1 MEIQLESET
10 IRGGIGMTD
19 ISDLLESAKL
29 GDRRSLSMLIS
40 AISESGDSPNIN
52 SATGWI
58 LGVTGPPGSGKS
70 TLIGQMVRKWA
81 SSGERVAVL
90 ALDPTSPLSGGSL
103 LADRIRMEGEDELR
117 ENVFVR
123 SIPSGKTPGAVSPI
137 LWPICS
143 VLSECGWTRI
153 IVETVGTGQ
162 SEFRIAALVDRL
174 LLVDGPDRGD
184 IIQAEK
190 AGILELAD
198 VIAVNK
204 SDLPGASSAAQHIRS
219 SLSLA
224 SDDNREVVLVSAKE
238 GHGIQELVEIIE
250 KCEPQNTR
258 GKMMMMERLI
268 SEWDSILVSHPEIDK
283 IISELCDG
291 SITVR
296 EAIEI
301 LVSSEIGRAHV

>member
-40 AISESGDSPNIN
+40 AISESGDSPSIN
-52 SATGWI
+52 TATGWI

-103 LADRIRMEGEDELR
+103 LADRIRMEGDDLR

-123 SIPSGKTPGAVSPI
+123 SIPSGKTPGAISPI
-137 LWPICS
+137 LWPICG
-143 VLSECGWTRI
+143 VLTECGWTRI

-268 SEWDSILVSHPEIDK
+268 SEWDAALVSHPEIDN

-296 EAIEI
+296 QAIEI
-301 LVSSEIGRAHV
+301 LVSSMRDGGL

>member
-10 IRGGIGMTD
+10 IRGGIGMTE

-40 AISESGDSPNIN
+40 AISESGDSPSTI

-103 LADRIRMEGEDELR
+103 LADRIRMEGDDLR

-123 SIPSGKTPGAVSPI
+123 SIPSGKTPGAISPI

-143 VLSECGWTRI
+143 VLTECGWTRI

-238 GHGIQELVEIIE
+238 GNGIQELVEIIE

-268 SEWDSILVSHPEIDK
+268 SEWDAALVSHPEIDN

-301 LVSSEIGRAHV
+301 LVSSIRDGGL

>member
-1 MEIQLESET
+1 MGIQLESET
-10 IRGGIGMTD
+10 IRGGFGMTD
-19 ISDLLESAKL
+19 INDLLESAKL

-40 AISESGDSPNIN
+40 AISESGNSPSFNY
-52 SATGWI
+52 ATGWT

-103 LADRIRMEGEDELR
+103 LADRIRMQGDDLR

-123 SIPSGKTPGAVSPI
+123 SIPSGKTPGSISPI

-143 VLSECGWTRI
+143 ALSECGWTRI

-258 GKMMMMERLI
+258 AKMMMMERLI
-268 SEWDSILVSHPEIDK
+268 SEWDWILFSHPEIDN
-283 IISELCDG
+283 IISELCAG

-301 LVSSEIGRAHV
+301 LVPSIRDGGL

>member
-19 ISDLLESAKL
+19 ISNLLESAKL

-204 SDLPGASSAAQHIRS
+204 SDLPGASSAAQHIRA

-238 GHGIQELVEIIE
+238 GHGIQELVETIE

-283 IISELCDG
+283 IISDLCDG

-301 LVSSEIGRAHV
+301 LVSSVRDGGS

>member
-40 AISESGDSPNIN
+40 AISESGDSPSIN
-52 SATGWI
+52 TTTGWI

-103 LADRIRMEGEDELR
+103 LADRIRMEGDDLR

-123 SIPSGKTPGAVSPI
+123 SIPSGKTPGAISPI

-143 VLSECGWTRI
+143 VLTECGWTRI

-224 SDDNREVVLVSAKE
+224 SDDNREVILVSAKE

-268 SEWDSILVSHPEIDK
+268 SEWDSVLVSHPEIDN

-301 LVSSEIGRAHV
+301 LVSSIRDGGL

>member
-40 AISESGDSPNIN
+40 AISESGDSPSIN
-52 SATGWI
+52 TATGWI

-103 LADRIRMEGEDELR
+103 LADRIRMEGDDLR

-123 SIPSGKTPGAVSPI
+123 SIPSGKTPGAISPI
-137 LWPICS
+137 LWPICG
-143 VLSECGWTRI
+143 VLTECGWTRI

-268 SEWDSILVSHPEIDK
+268 SEWDSILVSHPEIDN

-296 EAIEI
+296 QAIEI
-301 LVSSEIGRAHV
+301 LVSSMRDGGL

>member
-1 MEIQLESET
+1 
-10 IRGGIGMTD
+10 MTD

-40 AISESGDSPNIN
+40 AISESGESPSIN
-52 SATGWI
+52 TATGWI

-103 LADRIRMEGEDELR
+103 LADRIRMEGDDLR

-123 SIPSGKTPGAVSPI
+123 SIPSGKTPGAISPI
-137 LWPICS
+137 LWPICG
-143 VLSECGWTRI
+143 VLTECGWTRI

-268 SEWDSILVSHPEIDK
+268 SEWDAALVSHPEIDN

-296 EAIEI
+296 QAIEI
-301 LVSSEIGRAHV
+301 LVSSMRDGGL

>member
-1 MEIQLESET
+1 
-10 IRGGIGMTD
+10 MTD
-19 ISDLLESAKL
+19 ISGLLESAKL

-40 AISESGDSPNIN
+40 AISESGDSPSIN
-52 SATGWI
+52 SATSWI

-81 SSGERVAVL
+81 STGERVAVL

-103 LADRIRMEGEDELR
+103 LADRIRMEGDDLK

-123 SIPSGKTPGAVSPI
+123 SIPSGKTPGAISPI

-204 SDLPGASSAAQHIRS
+204 SDLPNASSAAQHIRS
-219 SLSLA
+219 SLNLA
-224 SDDNREVVLVSAKE
+224 SDANREVVLVSAKE

-250 KCEPQNTR
+250 RCEPQNAR
-258 GKMMMMERLI
+258 GKMMMRERLI
-268 SEWDSILVSHPEIDK
+268 SEWDSVLVSHPEIDN
-283 IISELCDG
+283 IVSELCDG
-291 SITVR
+291 SITLR

-301 LVSSEIGRAHV
+301 LVSSIRDGGS

>member
-10 IRGGIGMTD
+10 VRGGIGMTD
-19 ISDLLESAKL
+19 ISDLLESAKS

-40 AISESGDSPNIN
+40 AISKSGESPSIN
-52 SATGWI
+52 TSKGWV

-103 LADRIRMEGEDELR
+103 LADRIRMEGEDDLR

-123 SIPSGKTPGAVSPI
+123 SIPSGKTPGAISPV
-137 LWPICS
+137 LWPICG

-283 IISELCDG
+283 ITSELCDG

-301 LVSSEIGRAHV
+301 LVSSVRDGGS

>member
-19 ISDLLESAKL
+19 ISNLLESAKL

-103 LADRIRMEGEDELR
+103 LADRIRMEGEDDLR

-301 LVSSEIGRAHV
+301 LVSSVRDGGS

>member
-1 MEIQLESET
+1 MESET

-19 ISDLLESAKL
+19 ISNLLESAKL
-29 GDRRSLSMLIS
+29 GDRRSLSMLIT

-238 GHGIQELVEIIE
+238 GHGIQELVETIE

-301 LVSSEIGRAHV
+301 LVSSIRDGGS

>member
-1 MEIQLESET
+1 MAIQLESET
-10 IRGGIGMTD
+10 IRDGIGMAD

-40 AISESGDSPNIN
+40 AISDSGDSPGIN
-52 SATGWI
+52 SETGWI

-70 TLIGQMVRKWA
+70 TLIGQMVGKWA

-103 LADRIRMEGEDELR
+103 LADRIRMEGDDLR

-198 VIAVNK
+198 VIVVNK

-250 KCEPQNTR
+250 NCEPQTTR

-268 SEWDSILVSHPEIDK
+268 SEWDSILVSHPEIDN
-283 IISELCDG
+283 IISELCDS

-301 LVSSEIGRAHV
+301 LVSSIRDGGL

>member
-19 ISDLLESAKL
+19 ISNLLESAKL

-70 TLIGQMVRKWA
+70 TLIGQMVKKWA

-258 GKMMMMERLI
+258 RKMMMMERLI

-301 LVSSEIGRAHV
+301 LVSSVRDGGS

>member
-10 IRGGIGMTD
+10 VRGGIGMTD
-19 ISDLLESAKL
+19 ISDLLESAKS

-40 AISESGDSPNIN
+40 VISKSGDSPSIN
-52 SATGWI
+52 SVKGWI

-103 LADRIRMEGEDELR
+103 LADRIRMEGEDDLR

-123 SIPSGKTPGAVSPI
+123 SIPSGKTPGAISPV
-137 LWPICS
+137 LWPICG

-301 LVSSEIGRAHV
+301 LVSSLRDGGS

>member
-1 MEIQLESET
+1 M
-10 IRGGIGMTD
+10 IRGGIGMAD
-19 ISDLLESAKL
+19 ISDLFESAKS

-40 AISESGDSPNIN
+40 AISESGDHPSIN
-52 SATGWI
+52 SATSWI

-70 TLIGQMVRKWA
+70 TLIGQLVRTWA

-103 LADRIRMEGEDELR
+103 LADRIRMEGDDLR

-123 SIPSGKTPGAVSPI
+123 SIPSGKTPGAISPI

-143 VLSECGWTRI
+143 VLAECGWTRI

-204 SDLPGASSAAQHIRS
+204 SDLPAASSAAQHIRS
-219 SLSLA
+219 SLNLA

-238 GHGIQELVEIIE
+238 GNGIQELVEIIE
-250 KCEPQNTR
+250 RCEPQNTR
-258 GKMMMMERLI
+258 GRMMMRERLI
-268 SEWDSILVSHPEIDK
+268 SEWDSILVSHPEIDD
-283 IISELCDG
+283 IVSELCDG
-291 SITVR
+291 SITLK

-301 LVSSEIGRAHV
+301 LVSSIRDGGS

>member
-1 MEIQLESET
+1 
-10 IRGGIGMTD
+10 MTD
-19 ISDLLESAKL
+19 ISNLLESAKL

-238 GHGIQELVEIIE
+238 GHGIQELVETIE

-301 LVSSEIGRAHV
+301 LVSSVRDGGS

>member
-10 IRGGIGMTD
+10 IWGGIGMTD

-40 AISESGDSPNIN
+40 AISESGDSPSIN
-52 SATGWI
+52 TATGWI

-103 LADRIRMEGEDELR
+103 LADRIRMEGDDLR

-123 SIPSGKTPGAVSPI
+123 SIPSGKTPGAISPI
-137 LWPICS
+137 LWPICG
-143 VLSECGWTRI
+143 VLTECGWTRI

-268 SEWDSILVSHPEIDK
+268 SEWDAALVSHPEIDN

-296 EAIEI
+296 QAIEI
-301 LVSSEIGRAHV
+301 LVSSMRDGGL

>member
-40 AISESGDSPNIN
+40 AISESGDSPIIN
-52 SATGWI
+52 TATGWI

-103 LADRIRMEGEDELR
+103 LADRIRMEGGDLR

-123 SIPSGKTPGAVSPI
+123 SIPSGKTPGAISPI
-137 LWPICS
+137 LWPICG
-143 VLSECGWTRI
+143 VLTECGWTRI

-224 SDDNREVVLVSAKE
+224 SNDNREVVLVSAKE

-268 SEWDSILVSHPEIDK
+268 SEWDAALVSHPEIDN

-296 EAIEI
+296 QAIEI
-301 LVSSEIGRAHV
+301 LVSSMRDGGL

>member
-1 MEIQLESET
+1 MEVQLESET

-19 ISDLLESAKL
+19 ISDLLISAKS

-40 AISESGDSPNIN
+40 AISESKYFPSIN
-52 SATGWI
+52 STTGWI

-103 LADRIRMEGEDELR
+103 LADRIRMEGEDDLR

-123 SIPSGKTPGAVSPI
+123 SIPSGKTPGAISPI
-137 LWPICS
+137 LWPICG

-301 LVSSEIGRAHV
+301 LVSSVRDGGS

>member
-10 IRGGIGMTD
+10 IRGGIGMTE
-19 ISDLLESAKL
+19 ISNLLESAKL

-123 SIPSGKTPGAVSPI
+123 SIPSGTTPGAVSPI

-224 SDDNREVVLVSAKE
+224 SDDHREVVLVSAKE

-301 LVSSEIGRAHV
+301 LVSSIRDGGS

>member
-40 AISESGDSPNIN
+40 AISESGDSPSIN
-52 SATGWI
+52 TATGWI

-103 LADRIRMEGEDELR
+103 LADRIRMEGDDLR

-123 SIPSGKTPGAVSPI
+123 SIPSGKTPGAISPI
-137 LWPICS
+137 LWPICG
-143 VLSECGWTRI
+143 VLTECGWTRI

-268 SEWDSILVSHPEIDK
+268 SEWDSVLVSHPEIDN

-296 EAIEI
+296 QAIEI
-301 LVSSEIGRAHV
+301 LVSSMRDGGL

>member
-10 IRGGIGMTD
+10 IRGGIGMAD
-19 ISDLLESAKL
+19 ISNLLESAKL

-81 SSGERVAVL
+81 SSGEHVAVL

-103 LADRIRMEGEDELR
+103 LADRIRMEGEDDLR

-123 SIPSGKTPGAVSPI
+123 SMPSGKTPGAISPN

-224 SDDNREVVLVSAKE
+224 SNDNREVVLVSAKK
-238 GHGIQELVEIIE
+238 GHGIQELIEIIE

-301 LVSSEIGRAHV
+301 LVSSVRDGGS

>member
-1 MEIQLESET
+1 
-10 IRGGIGMTD
+10 MTD
-19 ISDLLESAKL
+19 ISGLLESAKL

-40 AISESGDSPNIN
+40 AISESGDSPSIN
-52 SATGWI
+52 SATSWI

-70 TLIGQMVRKWA
+70 TLIGQMGRKWA
-81 SSGERVAVL
+81 STGERVAVL

-103 LADRIRMEGEDELR
+103 LADRIRMEGDDLK

-123 SIPSGKTPGAVSPI
+123 SIPSGKTPGAISPI

-204 SDLPGASSAAQHIRS
+204 SDLPNASSAAQHIRS
-219 SLSLA
+219 SLNLA

-250 KCEPQNTR
+250 RCEPQNAR
-258 GKMMMMERLI
+258 GKMMMRERLI
-268 SEWDSILVSHPEIDK
+268 SEWDSVLLSHPEIDN
-283 IISELCDG
+283 IVSELCDG
-291 SITVR
+291 SITLR

-301 LVSSEIGRAHV
+301 LVSSIRDGGS

>member
-40 AISESGDSPNIN
+40 AISESGDSPSIN
-52 SATGWI
+52 TATGWI

-103 LADRIRMEGEDELR
+103 LADRIRMEGDDLR

-123 SIPSGKTPGAVSPI
+123 SIPSGKTPGAISPI

-143 VLSECGWTRI
+143 VLAECGWTRI

-268 SEWDSILVSHPEIDK
+268 SEWDEALVSHPEIDN

-296 EAIEI
+296 QAIEI
-301 LVSSEIGRAHV
+301 LVSSMRDGGL

>member
-1 MEIQLESET
+1 
-10 IRGGIGMTD
+10 MTD
-19 ISDLLESAKL
+19 ISDLFESAKL

-40 AISESGDSPNIN
+40 EISESGDHPSIN
-52 SATGWI
+52 SAISWI

-70 TLIGQMVRKWA
+70 TLIGQLVRTWA

-103 LADRIRMEGEDELR
+103 LADRIRMEGDDLR

-123 SIPSGKTPGAVSPI
+123 SIPSGKTPGAISPI
-137 LWPICS
+137 LWPICN

-204 SDLPGASSAAQHIRS
+204 SDLPAASSAAQHIRS
-219 SLSLA
+219 SLNLA

-238 GHGIQELVEIIE
+238 GNGIQELVEIIE
-250 KCEPQNTR
+250 RCEPQNTR
-258 GKMMMMERLI
+258 GSMMMRERLI
-268 SEWDSILVSHPEIDK
+268 SEWDSILVSHPEIDN
-283 IISELCDG
+283 IVSELCDG
-291 SITVR
+291 SITLK

-301 LVSSEIGRAHV
+301 LVSSIRDGGS

>member
-10 IRGGIGMTD
+10 VRGGIGMTD
-19 ISDLLESAKL
+19 ISDLLESAKS

-40 AISESGDSPNIN
+40 AIYNSGGSPIIDP
-52 SATGWI
+52 ATGWI

-103 LADRIRMEGEDELR
+103 LADRIRMEGEDDLR

-123 SIPSGKTPGAVSPI
+123 SIPSGKTPGAISPI
-137 LWPICS
+137 LWPICG

-283 IISELCDG
+283 IISDLCDG
-291 SITVR
+291 SITFR

-301 LVSSEIGRAHV
+301 LVSSVGDGGS

>member
-19 ISDLLESAKL
+19 ISNLLESAKL

-103 LADRIRMEGEDELR
+103 LADRIRMEGEDELQ

-301 LVSSEIGRAHV
+301 LVSSIRDGGS

>member
-40 AISESGDSPNIN
+40 AISESEDPPSIN

-70 TLIGQMVRKWA
+70 TLIGQMVRKWS

-103 LADRIRMEGEDELR
+103 LADRIRMEGDDLR

-123 SIPSGKTPGAVSPI
+123 SIPSGKTPGAISPI
-137 LWPICS
+137 LWPICG
-143 VLSECGWTRI
+143 VLTECGWTRI

-238 GHGIQELVEIIE
+238 GNGIQELVEIIE

-268 SEWDSILVSHPEIDK
+268 SEWDAALVSHPEIDN

-296 EAIEI
+296 QAIEI
-301 LVSSEIGRAHV
+301 LVSSMRDGGL

>member
-10 IRGGIGMTD
+10 VRGGIGMTD
-19 ISDLLESAKL
+19 ISDLLESAKS

-40 AISESGDSPNIN
+40 AISKSGDSPSIN
-52 SATGWI
+52 TSKGWI

-103 LADRIRMEGEDELR
+103 LADRIRMEGEDDLR

-123 SIPSGKTPGAVSPI
+123 SIPSGKTPGAISPV
-137 LWPICS
+137 LWPICG

-283 IISELCDG
+283 ITSELCDG

-301 LVSSEIGRAHV
+301 LVSSVRDGGS